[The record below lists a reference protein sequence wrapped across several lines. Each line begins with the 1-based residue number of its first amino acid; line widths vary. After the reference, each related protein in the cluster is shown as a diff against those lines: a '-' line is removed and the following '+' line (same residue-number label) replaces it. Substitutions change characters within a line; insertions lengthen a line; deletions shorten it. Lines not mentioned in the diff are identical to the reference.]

1 MNKNLVVLLF
11 SILLSIV
18 FYYIPNK
25 SNIDDLYIVP
35 IIVALIIKYIFG
47 DWDKGS
53 IYSYSDIWYFLLILS
68 VSIATLKL
76 LNN

>member
-1 MNKNLVVLLF
+1 MNKILIVFLF
-11 SILLSIV
+11 SIFLSIV

-25 SNIDDLYIVP
+25 SNIEDLYIVP
-35 IIVALIIKYIFG
+35 LIVALIIKYIFG

-53 IYSYSDIWYFLLILS
+53 IYSYSDIYYFLLILS

>member
-1 MNKNLVVLLF
+1 MNKILVVLLF
-11 SILLSIV
+11 SIFLSIV
-18 FYYIPNK
+18 FHYMPNK

-35 IIVALIIKYIFG
+35 IIVALLIKYIIG

-53 IYSYSDIWYFLLILS
+53 SYSYSDIWYFLLIFC
-68 VSIATLKL
+68 VSIITLKL